1 MTRTPRKL
9 AFASIIALAAL
20 AGCSTTAGTGPR
32 VSQSGFD
39 GARIVTI
46 SPHGNACNS
55 MICTGLGAQWSSKN
69 PADAVLVVSLFN
81 EVRAIVG
88 AQLNI
93 DGKVYDLSNA
103 QPFTNFSDFG
113 AATREARKGFIVPTD
128 LIRQITAS
136 QRTWLR
142 VTTTAGNFE
151 DAVIDGQTDS
161 KAFHALRRFL
171 ASVDQG

>member
-1 MTRTPRKL
+1 MKRTTIL
-9 AFASIIALAAL
+9 LLVAVAV
-20 AGCSTTAGTGPR
+20 AGCSTTSGTGPR

-46 SPHGNACNS
+46 NPHGNACRS

-69 PADAVLVVSLFN
+69 PKESVLVVSLFN
-81 EVRAIVG
+81 EVKAIVG

-113 AATREARKGFIVPTD
+113 AATKESRKGFIVSTD
-128 LIRQITAS
+128 LIRKIVAS

-151 DAVIDGQTDS
+151 DAVIDGPTDS
-161 KAFHALRRFL
+161 KALHALKRFL

>member
-1 MTRTPRKL
+1 MKRTANL
-9 AFASIIALAAL
+9 LLILAAL
-20 AGCSTTAGTGPR
+20 AGCATTSGSDAR
-32 VSQSGFD
+32 VSRSGFD
-39 GARIVTI
+39 GARIVTVN
-46 SPHGNACNS
+46 PHGNACRS
-55 MICTGLGAQWSSKN
+55 MSCTGLGAQWSSKS
-69 PADAVLVVSLFN
+69 PTEAVLVISLFN
-81 EVRAIVG
+81 ETRAIVG

-103 QPFTNFSDFG
+103 QPFTNFSDFD
-113 AATREARKGFIVPTD
+113 AATKESRKGFIVPTD
-128 LIRQITAS
+128 LIRKIAAS

-142 VTTTAGNFE
+142 VTTTVGNFE

>member
-1 MTRTPRKL
+1 MT
-9 AFASIIALAAL
+9 
-20 AGCSTTAGTGPR
+20 
-32 VSQSGFD
+32 
-39 GARIVTI
+39 
-46 SPHGNACNS
+46 
-55 MICTGLGAQWSSKN
+55 CTGLGAQWNSKR
-69 PADAVLVVSLFN
+69 PADSVLVVSLFN
-81 EVRAIVG
+81 EVKAIIG

-113 AATREARKGFIVPTD
+113 AATKESRKGFIVSTD
-128 LIRQITAS
+128 LIRKITTS

-161 KAFHALRRFL
+161 KAYHALRRFL
-171 ASVDQG
+171 ASVDQS

>member
-1 MTRTPRKL
+1 MKRTAIL
-9 AFASIIALAAL
+9 LVVVAAL
-20 AGCSTTAGTGPR
+20 AGCSTTSGTGPR

-46 SPHGNACNS
+46 NPHGNACKS
-55 MICTGLGAQWSSKN
+55 MTCTGLGAQWSSNN
-69 PADAVLVVSLFN
+69 PSESLLVVTLFN
-81 EVRAIVG
+81 ETRAIVG
-88 AQLNI
+88 AQLNV

-113 AATREARKGFIVPTD
+113 AATKESRKGFIVPTD
-128 LIRQITAS
+128 LIRKVAAS
-136 QRTWLR
+136 NRTWLR

-171 ASVDQG
+171 TSVDQG

>member
-1 MTRTPRKL
+1 MKRT
-9 AFASIIALAAL
+9 ASLLLMLAAL
-20 AGCSTTAGTGPR
+20 AGCATTSGSDAR
-32 VSQSGFD
+32 VSRSGFD
-39 GARIVTI
+39 GASIVTVN
-46 SPHGNACNS
+46 PHGNACRS
-55 MICTGLGAQWSSKN
+55 MSCTGLGAQWNSKT
-69 PADAVLVVSLFN
+69 PTQSVLVVSLFN
-81 EVRAIVG
+81 ETRAIVG

-113 AATREARKGFIVPTD
+113 AATKESRKGFIVQTS
-128 LIRQITAS
+128 LIRKIATS

-161 KAFHALRRFL
+161 KAYHALRRFL
-171 ASVDQG
+171 TSVDQH

>member
-1 MTRTPRKL
+1 MKRT
-9 AFASIIALAAL
+9 ASLLLMLAAL
-20 AGCSTTAGTGPR
+20 AGCATTSGSDAR
-32 VSQSGFD
+32 VSRSGFD
-39 GARIVTI
+39 GARIVTVN
-46 SPHGNACNS
+46 PHGNACRS
-55 MICTGLGAQWSSKN
+55 MSCTGLGAQWSSKN
-69 PADAVLVVSLFN
+69 PTEAVMVVSLFN
-81 EVRAIVG
+81 ETRAIVG
-88 AQLNI
+88 VQLNI

-113 AATREARKGFIVPTD
+113 AATKESRKGFIVPTE
-128 LIRQITAS
+128 LIRKVVAS
-136 QRTWLR
+136 ERTWLR

>member
-1 MTRTPRKL
+1 MTRMPRKL
-9 AFASIIALAAL
+9 TLASILALAAL
-20 AGCSTTAGTGPR
+20 VGCSTTSGTGPR

-46 SPHGNACNS
+46 NPHGNACRS

-69 PADAVLVVSLFN
+69 PTESVLVVSLFN
-81 EVRAIVG
+81 ETRAIIG
-88 AQLNI
+88 AQLNV

-113 AATREARKGFIVPTD
+113 AATKESRKGFIVQTD
-128 LIRQITAS
+128 LIRKITTS

-142 VTTTAGNFE
+142 VITTAGNFE
-151 DAVIDGQTDS
+151 DAVVDGQTDS

-171 ASVDQG
+171 ASVGQD

>member
-1 MTRTPRKL
+1 MKRTAIL
-9 AFASIIALAAL
+9 LVVVAAL
-20 AGCSTTAGTGPR
+20 AGCSTNSGTGPR
-32 VSQSGFD
+32 VGRSGFD

-46 SPHGNACNS
+46 NPHGNACKS
-55 MICTGLGAQWSSKN
+55 MTCTGLGAQWSSKN
-69 PADAVLVVSLFN
+69 PSESVLVVTLFN
-81 EVRAIVG
+81 ETRAIVG
-88 AQLNI
+88 AQFNI

-113 AATREARKGFIVPTD
+113 AATKESRKGFIVPTD
-128 LIRQITAS
+128 LIRRITAS

-142 VTTTAGNFE
+142 VTTTVGNYE

>member
-1 MTRTPRKL
+1 
-9 AFASIIALAAL
+9 
-20 AGCSTTAGTGPR
+20 
-32 VSQSGFD
+32 
-39 GARIVTI
+39 
-46 SPHGNACNS
+46 
-55 MICTGLGAQWSSKN
+55 MICTGLGAQWSSKH
-69 PADAVLVVSLFN
+69 PVDAVLVVSLFN

-113 AATREARKGFIVPTD
+113 AATKESRKGFIVPID
-128 LIRQITAS
+128 LIRKIASS

-171 ASVDQG
+171 ATVDQG

>member
-1 MTRTPRKL
+1 MKRTAVL
-9 AFASIIALAAL
+9 LLVVAAL
-20 AGCSTTAGTGPR
+20 AGCSTTSGTGPT

-39 GARIVTI
+39 GARVVTI
-46 SPHGNACNS
+46 NPHGNACRS
-55 MICTGLGAQWSSKN
+55 MICTGLGAQWNSKR
-69 PADAVLVVSLFN
+69 PTDSVLVVSLFN
-81 EVRAIVG
+81 EVKAIIG

-113 AATREARKGFIVPTD
+113 AATKESRKGFIVSTD
-128 LIRQITAS
+128 LIRKITTS

-161 KAFHALRRFL
+161 KAYHALRRFL